1 VSSVIQLDASDD
13 IASVRGRLETA
24 KEDSLVLVVPR
35 GVRWGQSP
43 LSIRLLRYQA
53 ELLGKEIILVS
64 SDRSLRLMAQHEGF
78 RTLSS
83 LRRIRLNGTQRATG
97 AAPEP
102 APTERVGSPILRRP
116 RGGTLGLRVGS
127 TLLGLMV
134 ALPVIGGYLFLPSA
148 SVVIRPAS
156 SVASQ
161 NIDVTAST
169 SAKGVSA
176 EEGTIPARVL
186 EAKIETSGKTEA
198 TGVKPIPETAAQG
211 EVTFI
216 NRGKD
221 KVPVSK
227 GTRVAT
233 SAGFQFTTVADI
245 TLDAA
250 PQSRAKVSVIAAEKG
265 SAGNVD
271 RSAVTQLLDTELA
284 SKVTVTNETKTS
296 GGADRKVNFVTEQ
309 DRNNLREKVTEAL
322 AKADAIKE
330 LSSKKSVLES
340 MYPDTMRFRVVDES
354 FDRAVNEEA
363 SVLNLRM
370 QAAAAV
376 VVFRNEDVNSLV
388 AKTIGIR
395 SNPPAQP
402 IPGTLRTQPLDVF
415 QWDDDHVSFR
425 IFGQAAVTPVIDE
438 EGLKK
443 AITGMSKERAE
454 AYLAENFNL
463 GEKPQVRLSPSW
475 VKELPRFPWRI
486 SIEFNNSSTL
496 APKKT
501 AGNP

>member
-1 VSSVIQLDASDD
+1 
-13 IASVRGRLETA
+13 
-24 KEDSLVLVVPR
+24 
-35 GVRWGQSP
+35 
-43 LSIRLLRYQA
+43 
-53 ELLGKEIILVS
+53 
-64 SDRSLRLMAQHEGF
+64 
-78 RTLSS
+78 
-83 LRRIRLNGTQRATG
+83 
-97 AAPEP
+97 
-102 APTERVGSPILRRP
+102 
-116 RGGTLGLRVGS
+116 
-127 TLLGLMV
+127 
-134 ALPVIGGYLFLPSA
+134 
-148 SVVIRPAS
+148 
-156 SVASQ
+156 
-161 NIDVTAST
+161 
-169 SAKGVSA
+169 
-176 EEGTIPARVL
+176 
-186 EAKIETSGKTEA
+186 
-198 TGVKPIPETAAQG
+198 
-211 EVTFI
+211 
-216 NRGKD
+216 
-221 KVPVSK
+221 
-227 GTRVAT
+227 
-233 SAGFQFTTVADI
+233 
-245 TLDAA
+245 
-250 PQSRAKVSVIAAEKG
+250 
-265 SAGNVD
+265 
-271 RSAVTQLLDTELA
+271 
-284 SKVTVTNETKTS
+284 
-296 GGADRKVNFVTEQ
+296 
-309 DRNNLREKVTEAL
+309 
-322 AKADAIKE
+322 
-330 LSSKKSVLES
+330 